1 MYIISFDGRED
12 TEVERESRKRMLEKV
27 KEKELYQSVEIHTY
41 SRDEWIDLV
50 KKLAELG
57 INVHKNGK
65 VK

>member
-1 MYIISFDGRED
+1 
-12 TEVERESRKRMLEKV
+12 MLEKV

-50 KKLAELG
+50 KKLAEIG

>member
-1 MYIISFDGRED
+1 MFIISFDGREESEL
-12 TEVERESRKRMLEKV
+12 EVIAKRKMLEKL
-27 KEKELYQSVEIHTY
+27 KQKDIYQSVEIHTY

-50 KKLAELG
+50 KKLAGIG